1 MIFDRVQEYLMRERV
16 VYSTNCVGK
25 LDIHMQKNECE
36 RIHMQKNLLVLILH
50 HIQKST
56 QDGLN
61 IRSTTGKNRAE
72 NKGHAS

>member
-1 MIFDRVQEYLMRERV
+1 MIFDRVPRILNEERI
-16 VYSTNCVGK
+16 VYSTNCVEK
-25 LDIHMQKNECE
+25 LDIHAKEWMWKNPHAKGICS
-36 RIHMQKNLLVLILH
+36 LILH